1 MDKKL
6 LDKVEALLV
15 SYEGNDKFGKIN
27 SYRFSYNK
35 KMGTSEEN
43 YKLSVSFTLPTK
55 DNNRFGPIHMIDSYD
70 FKEPRHCYLSMVEQ
84 LKHELMSLNVKKE
97 IEAKIA
103 GAGELELLRIELDE
117 AIQEENYEEAERIK
131 LEISEIEKQKS

>member
-6 LDKVEALLV
+6 LDKIETLLM

-35 KMGTSEEN
+35 RMGASEEN
-43 YKLSVSFTLPTK
+43 YKLSVTFTLPTK
-55 DNNRFGPIHMIDSYD
+55 DNRRFGPIHIIDSYD

-84 LKHELMSLNVKKE
+84 LKYELMSLNVKKE

-103 GAGELELLRIELDE
+103 GVGELELLRMELDE

-131 LEISEIEKQKS
+131 TEISELKK